1 MPSYAQHNPEKVKNV
16 DAIIDHYKDD
26 PQGLHDAL
34 EEKYG
39 ATHAEADAMVHEAA
53 DEAVDTQP
61 IAAKSLEGE
70 LEDLDTT
77 GAKPLV
83 ALKTNAR
90 SKGEKIVGLTLEG

>member
-1 MPSYAQHNPEKVKNV
+1 MLYHGHVGERRRASVQM
-16 DAIIDHYKDD
+16 D
-26 PQGLHDAL
+26 L
-34 EEKYG
+34 ERQLKREM
-39 ATHAEADAMVHEAA
+39 AEVHEAA

-90 SKGEKIVGLTLEG
+90 SKGEKIVGLTLVG